1 MMTDRKTQ
9 YCQDASFFLTLIY
22 RFNAIPIRIPAS
34 YFMAINKLI
43 LNCIPERQKIQ
54 NSQWNTEGEQSWR
67 SGTARQVR
75 VTNLQ
80 QSRNCVVFMNRQV
93 DQ

>member
-22 RFNAIPIRIPAS
+22 IFNAIPIKIPAS
-34 YFMAINKLI
+34 YFMAINKLT

-54 NSQWNTEGEQSWR
+54 NSQ
-67 SGTARQVR
+67 
-75 VTNLQ
+75 
-80 QSRNCVVFMNRQV
+80 
-93 DQ
+93 